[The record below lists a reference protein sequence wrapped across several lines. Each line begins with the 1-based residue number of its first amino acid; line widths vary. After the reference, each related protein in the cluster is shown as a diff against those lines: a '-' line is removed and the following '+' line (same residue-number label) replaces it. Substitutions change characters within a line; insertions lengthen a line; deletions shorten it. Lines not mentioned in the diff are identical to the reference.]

1 MRRLVALF
9 GVCLLVIG
17 IRLYNNGL
25 LCCGYEGKI
34 SVGEYDPIRIEA
46 PLLIDGAHRIDIDG
60 ADFAVAEDIIDNL
73 CGRVVHSEVVDGV
86 QILYAYCLRLG
97 EPIVVFGQR
106 VNLMIAVKDNGVA
119 AGTPLL
125 YGSY

>member
-9 GVCLLVIG
+9 GVCLLVMG

-25 LCCGYEGKI
+25 LGCGYKGEI

-60 ADFAVAEDIIDNL
+60 ADLAVAEDIVDNL
-73 CGRVVHSEVVDGV
+73 CGKVVHSEKVDGI
-86 QILYAYCLRLG
+86 QIIYAYCLRLG
-97 EPIVVFGQR
+97 KPVEVFGQK
-106 VNLMIAVKDNGVA
+106 VNLMVAVKEEGVA